1 MKLLHPVRRKED
13 LVLLKRCAILVAQ
26 YAAAVLRRRQ
36 HAVVRAEQEK
46 RSHRVAVV
54 SRHFAKVHRVERH
67 RDRPHTVLCENQ
79 THQACK
85 FLGVEGRVS
94 QNFHKL
100 VEHAAKNAPQLCR
113 FLCPLGIARGKKL
126 LGLRLQGLRQV
137 HLFQVVVQR
146 AHFFLRRAAAAHA
159 LFQAQKCSLHA
170 CAQRI
175 DRFEPGSRLVRPV
188 RTVAVRMRRPRRFPR
203 PHRAAQ
209 LPLERIVFKKI
220 ALFHAKSGKAGLE
233 TAEHILILKAAAC
246 SVERAEQQRQHGAFQ
261 NVAAVG
267 IIERNAVAGKYA
279 LDRPRVGIKAAR
291 RNGDL
296 AVAVASLARKL
307 QDLRRDPFALAVGG
321 ARLVERDRI
330 GRLVI
335 FVRRT
340 EKAALDVIERAM
352 HLGRR
357 QDLFLAGNTH
367 IARER
372 IQPLP
377 HTQAFGKKLALL
389 RIAQQRDRHAVRAP
403 QQKAQNVQLPPRKI
417 GKSVEEN
424 ILPVDISRRLQIFL
438 QFFEKVAR
446 ITTRRVELA
455 EINAVDQRKVAQL
468 IAALPFDLLHAL
480 RKLLGRNS
488 VSLQFLHHG
497 EQTLQECRALRRP
510 LIDPERRCKLC
521 EGTLK
526 RQELASIVERHVR
539 AAAADAQHTRSKQL
553 ECQGL
558 GMARG
563 GIAANPAKIHFRYMR
578 SMLRHEQNL
587 LRGIPQRGDPLQHT
601 PGFTRARASHQYV
614 QQATFP
620 LLFRQHF

>member
-1 MKLLHPVRRKED
+1 M
-13 LVLLKRCAILVAQ
+13 
-26 YAAAVLRRRQ
+26 
-36 HAVVRAEQEK
+36 
-46 RSHRVAVV
+46 
-54 SRHFAKVHRVERH
+54 
-67 RDRPHTVLCENQ
+67 
-79 THQACK
+79 
-85 FLGVEGRVS
+85 
-94 QNFHKL
+94 
-100 VEHAAKNAPQLCR
+100 
-113 FLCPLGIARGKKL
+113 
-126 LGLRLQGLRQV
+126 
-137 HLFQVVVQR
+137 
-146 AHFFLRRAAAAHA
+146 
-159 LFQAQKCSLHA
+159 
-170 CAQRI
+170 
-175 DRFEPGSRLVRPV
+175 
-188 RTVAVRMRRPRRFPR
+188 
-203 PHRAAQ
+203 
-209 LPLERIVFKKI
+209 
-220 ALFHAKSGKAGLE
+220 
-233 TAEHILILKAAAC
+233 
-246 SVERAEQQRQHGAFQ
+246 
-261 NVAAVG
+261 G
-267 IIERNAVAGKYA
+267 IIERNAVAGKHA
-279 LDRPRVGIKAAR
+279 FDCPRVGIKAAR

-296 AVAVASLARKL
+296 AVAVASLAHKL
-307 QDLRRDPFALAVGG
+307 QDLRRDPFALAVSG

-330 GRLVI
+330 ARLVI

-352 HLGRR
+352 RLGRR

-438 QFFEKVAR
+438 QLFEKVAR
-446 ITTRRVELA
+446 ITSRRVELA
-455 EINAVDQRKVAQL
+455 EINAVDQCKVAQL

-510 LIDPERRCKLC
+510 LIDPERRRKLC
-521 EGTLK
+521 EGALK
-526 RQELASIVERHVR
+526 RQELSSIVERHVC

-578 SMLRHEQNL
+578 GMLRHEQNL
-587 LRGIPQRGDPLQHT
+587 LRGVPQRGDPLQHT

-620 LLFRQHF
+620 LLFFNNIFKKFITLLLFGQRRKHPRAYFSSQWKDYQRPNHLFEEGTLWSSTRSH